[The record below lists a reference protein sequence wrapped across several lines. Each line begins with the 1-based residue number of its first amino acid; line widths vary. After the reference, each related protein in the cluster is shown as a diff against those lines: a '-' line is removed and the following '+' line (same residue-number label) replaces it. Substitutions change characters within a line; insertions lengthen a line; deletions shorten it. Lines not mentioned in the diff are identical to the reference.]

1 MKKFISVSFAFTRI
15 EHAIES
21 IVNHGLTKYIYTSAS
36 ITANSARRKS
46 PGSRDR
52 DIIPQ
57 YFYEYPMHKERE
69 KERERVHFCP
79 EVFAGIHAL
88 KERVSREEKNGEK
101 MAKRPRGCVR
111 THGDGWL
118 QTGRTS
124 LRVSLSQTNGL
135 RLFDAVFHRNLLFI
149 IPPARDDIEPC
160 LLVVA
165 LMSLIAPPVRTE
177 PPTTGSRR
185 NPKTSSSFLPPV
197 PPRAV
202 GARKFN
208 SPFFSRPRVIPRSFG
223 IKIELRKARKER

>member
-1 MKKFISVSFAFTRI
+1 MRPD
-15 EHAIES
+15 
-21 IVNHGLTKYIYTSAS
+21 
-36 ITANSARRKS
+36 ARR
-46 PGSRDR
+46 R
-52 DIIPQ
+52 
-57 YFYEYPMHKERE
+57 
-69 KERERVHFCP
+69 
-79 EVFAGIHAL
+79 L
-88 KERVSREEKNGEK
+88 
-101 MAKRPRGCVR
+101 
-111 THGDGWL
+111 L

-208 SPFFSRPRVIPRSFG
+208 SPFFFLASSCHSSIIWRQDRVEESEKGKVVTIPFSLSLSSTRS
-223 IKIELRKARKER
+223 

>member
-1 MKKFISVSFAFTRI
+1 MRSD
-15 EHAIES
+15 
-21 IVNHGLTKYIYTSAS
+21 
-36 ITANSARRKS
+36 ARR
-46 PGSRDR
+46 R
-52 DIIPQ
+52 
-57 YFYEYPMHKERE
+57 
-69 KERERVHFCP
+69 
-79 EVFAGIHAL
+79 L
-88 KERVSREEKNGEK
+88 
-101 MAKRPRGCVR
+101 
-111 THGDGWL
+111 L

-185 NPKTSSSFLPPV
+185 NPETSSSFLPPV
-197 PPRAV
+197 PLRAV

-208 SPFFSRPRVIPRSFG
+208 SPFFFFFASSCHSSIIWRRDRVEESERGKVVTIPFSLSLSSTRS
-223 IKIELRKARKER
+223 

>member
-1 MKKFISVSFAFTRI
+1 MRSD
-15 EHAIES
+15 
-21 IVNHGLTKYIYTSAS
+21 
-36 ITANSARRKS
+36 ARR
-46 PGSRDR
+46 R
-52 DIIPQ
+52 
-57 YFYEYPMHKERE
+57 
-69 KERERVHFCP
+69 
-79 EVFAGIHAL
+79 L
-88 KERVSREEKNGEK
+88 
-101 MAKRPRGCVR
+101 
-111 THGDGWL
+111 L

-185 NPKTSSSFLPPV
+185 NPETSSSFLPPV
-197 PPRAV
+197 PLRAV

-208 SPFFSRPRVIPRSFG
+208 SPFFFFSRPRVVPRSFG
-223 IKIELRKARKER
+223 VEIELRRARKERWQPYRFPSRFPRLDLDAK